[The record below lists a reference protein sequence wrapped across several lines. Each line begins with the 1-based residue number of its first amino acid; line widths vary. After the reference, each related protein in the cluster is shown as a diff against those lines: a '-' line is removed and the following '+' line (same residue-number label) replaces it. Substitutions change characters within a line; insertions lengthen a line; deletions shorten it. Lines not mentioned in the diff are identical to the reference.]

1 MEGEVAGN
9 CLRCGAPYG
18 PEDTVCYTCGA
29 PIGETRANT
38 QPVKA
43 MRPTQAPALAA
54 EPPASAPEVPRP
66 RFTEPPRLTVGSI
79 PVPATPPAPPP
90 TAQTRGRLRGVVVAV
105 LCLVLIAAVGGA
117 VAVLRQITAAPPVA
131 HQTTYADPQGRFSLT
146 RPALWKVAET
156 PTGVTLSDSTSVS
169 TASVT
174 IEDAAAGSTAQTVA
188 DARAA
193 RQGLAAAPSRNVAG
207 ESWQVRSG
215 QVTGQDGVLREDV
228 LLVTAHGG
236 AIYSI
241 EFLCPIASYDATNR
255 LVYQPLLD
263 SFRFNG

>member
-18 PEDTVCYTCGA
+18 PDDTVCYTCGA

-43 MRPTQAPALAA
+43 VRPTQRPAPADEA
-54 EPPASAPEVPRP
+54 PTPAPEAARP
-66 RFTEPPRLTVGSI
+66 TRADPPRLTVGSI
-79 PVPATPPAPPP
+79 PVPATPPAPSPV
-90 TAQTRGRLRGVVVAV
+90 AKTRGRLRGVVVAA
-105 LCLVLIAAVGGA
+105 LCLVLIAAASGA
-117 VAVLRQITAAPPVA
+117 VAVLRQLTAAPPVA
-131 HQTTYADPQGRFSLT
+131 HQTTYADPQGRFTLT

-156 PTGVTLSDSTSVS
+156 PTGVTLTDSTSVS
-169 TASVT
+169 TAAVT
-174 IEDAAAGSTAQTVA
+174 IEDAAPGATAQTVA

-193 RQGLAAAPSRNVAG
+193 RQGLAAAPSRRVAG
-207 ESWQVRSG
+207 EQWEVRSG

-228 LLVTAHGG
+228 LLVRVHGG
-236 AIYSI
+236 AIYTI

>member
-1 MEGEVAGN
+1 MEGEVAGT

-18 PEDTVCYTCGA
+18 PDDTVCYTCGA

-43 MRPTQAPALAA
+43 MRPTQRPAKAAETAAPAPEPAA
-54 EPPASAPEVPRP
+54 ARL
-66 RFTEPPRLTVGSI
+66 TTPPRLTVGAG
-79 PVPATPPAPPP
+79 PVVSPAPPSRP
-90 TAQTRGRLRGVVVAV
+90 APKQRGKLWGVGVVA
-105 LCLVLIAAVGGA
+105 LCLVLVAAVGGA

-131 HQTTYADPQGRFSLT
+131 HQTTYADPQGRFALT
-146 RPALWKVAET
+146 RPALWKVAQT

-174 IEDAAAGSTAQTVA
+174 LQDAAPGVTAQTVA
-188 DARAA
+188 DTRASA
-193 RQGLAAAPSRNVAG
+193 QGLTAAPSRSFAG
-207 ESWQVRSG
+207 ETWAVRSG

-228 LLVTAHGG
+228 LLVTVHSGTVYAL
-236 AIYSI
+236 
-241 EFLCPIASYDATNR
+241 EFVCPIASYDATNR